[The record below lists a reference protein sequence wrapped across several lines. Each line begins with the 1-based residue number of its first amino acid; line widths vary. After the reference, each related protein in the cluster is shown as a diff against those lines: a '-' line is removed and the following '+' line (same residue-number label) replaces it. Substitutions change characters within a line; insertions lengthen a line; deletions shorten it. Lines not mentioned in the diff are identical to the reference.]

1 MSKRGGVEGRVGF
14 GLMWGIDWSSVGFGW
29 STDFG

>member
-1 MSKRGGVEGRVGF
+1 MSKRAGVEGR